1 MIILAVW
8 SLLGLGIFTASVCT
22 TVAVVGGSMYLQR
35 QQAKSAASKQRKEQE
50 AAAKSQA
57 EYAGQQRA
65 IAGAPIS
72 AKQMKMVMGQKEI
85 ENLVDKF
92 YEQDQTEPEIYTL
105 PTLEPTSPIERINR
119 AIDDFFRK

>member
-1 MIILAVW
+1 MLEVIAQADPISWGAMLLIGAIL
-8 SLLGLGIFTASVCT
+8 T
-22 TVAVVGGSMYLQR
+22 TGTVLYQT
-35 QQAKSAASKQRKEQE
+35 QAAKKQSSRQRKREE

-57 EYAGQQRA
+57 EFAGGQRA
-65 IAGAPIS
+65 IANAPIS
-72 AKQMKMVMGQKEI
+72 AEQMKMVMGQRKI

-105 PTLEPTSPIERINR
+105 PTAEPTSPVERINR